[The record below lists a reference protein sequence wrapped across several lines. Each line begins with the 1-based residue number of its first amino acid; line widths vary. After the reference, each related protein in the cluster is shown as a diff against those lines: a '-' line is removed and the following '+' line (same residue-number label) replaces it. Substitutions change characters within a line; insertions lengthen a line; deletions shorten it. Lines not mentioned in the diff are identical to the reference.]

1 MERWYCVRVASSPPP
16 PLPYRRPPRATFSP
30 RYTLLLLYFFALVVL
45 YGLLF
50 ALPALVDAY
59 SQLPPGQ
66 GELTPEEL
74 AKASEAARTALT
86 GRVPWTIGAAALT
99 LGFLLWRNAVPG
111 MRRV

>member
-1 MERWYCVRVASSPPP
+1 LRVASSPPP
-16 PLPYRRPPRATFSP
+16 LPRRRPPRTAFSP

-50 ALPALVDAY
+50 ALPALVEAY
-59 SQLPPGQ
+59 STLPPGS
-66 GELTPEEL
+66 GELTPDEL
-74 AKASEAARTALT
+74 AKASDAARTALT

-111 MRRV
+111 VRRA